1 MSGKE
6 QRLPDYLGHMIEAID
21 RIESYIGDMDKA
33 AFCENTLVVD
43 AVIRNIKVIG
53 EASNRVHKHH
63 REFADAHPF
72 AKRGRPYGKVDNRIN
87 VSIRFGI

>member
-33 AFCENTLVVD
+33 AFCENKLVVD
-43 AVIRNIKVIG
+43 AWMQ
-53 EASNRVHKHH
+53 
-63 REFADAHPF
+63 
-72 AKRGRPYGKVDNRIN
+72 
-87 VSIRFGI
+87 